1 MAIMK
6 INNDISIDSV
16 LDIGKNIIRDKL
28 NE

>member
-6 INNDISIDSV
+6 INNDISIDTV